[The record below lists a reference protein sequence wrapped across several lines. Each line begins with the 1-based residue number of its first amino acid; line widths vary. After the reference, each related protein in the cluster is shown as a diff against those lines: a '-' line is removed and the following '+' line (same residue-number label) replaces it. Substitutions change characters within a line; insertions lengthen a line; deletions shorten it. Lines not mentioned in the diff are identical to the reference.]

1 MSETKTKRDVL
12 LTRASILQLLSDDEI
27 GAVSTA
33 EATVSLAK
41 GDEYLDL
48 EQLERGIQTAQ
59 GASED
64 MGGVLPK
71 RAVHPDTWVKV
82 QTHVA
87 AFKGTR
93 PTPVTKGR

>member
-1 MSETKTKRDVL
+1 MSETKTKREVL
-12 LTRASILQLLSDDEI
+12 LTRASILKLLSNDEV

-33 EATVSLAK
+33 EAAVSLAK

-71 RAVHPDTWVKV
+71 RAVHADTWTKLKAHLATF
-82 QTHVA
+82 QGA
-87 AFKGTR
+87 RA
-93 PTPVTKGR
+93 TPSPK

>member
-1 MSETKTKRDVL
+1 MSEAKSKRDVL
-12 LTRASILQLLSDDEI
+12 LTRASIMQLLSNDEV

-33 EATVSLAK
+33 EAAVSLAK

-82 QTHVA
+82 QAHVA
-87 AFKGTR
+87 TFQGAR
-93 PTPVTKGR
+93 ATPAAKGR